1 MGIWTVLIFGS
12 GMRLFL
18 VAFLT
23 RIQEISF
30 ILVTVSVNETQRIS
44 LWLAILYVNTKWKAL
59 QRCPVYT
66 MLSQQNQLSTG
77 RLSVCLHVIR
87 AFLLQKLPGSIYICC
102 FPCDLEPEYLLGPR
116 GWDTGISVYIKCRVV
131 ALQDLLSHR
140 FVLSKFTCLSQPCL
154 LLDSLQVDFF
164 SLLHFF
170 LYFMA
175 DFSVKELA
183 ILCAHWKSVCKDGHK
198 PEQQYGE

>member
-66 MLSQQNQLSTG
+66 MLS
-77 RLSVCLHVIR
+77 
-87 AFLLQKLPGSIYICC
+87 
-102 FPCDLEPEYLLGPR
+102 
-116 GWDTGISVYIKCRVV
+116 
-131 ALQDLLSHR
+131 
-140 FVLSKFTCLSQPCL
+140 
-154 LLDSLQVDFF
+154 
-164 SLLHFF
+164 
-170 LYFMA
+170 
-175 DFSVKELA
+175 
-183 ILCAHWKSVCKDGHK
+183 
-198 PEQQYGE
+198 